1 MLSIIMSG
9 LNVAQKDLQVSANNM
24 ANANT
29 VGFKR
34 SQASFLDVF
43 ANDPSANPKTEIGRA
58 HV

>member
-29 VGFKR
+29 VGAGTASTENGPVIR
-34 SQASFLDVF
+34 SLSLEMA
-43 ANDPSANPKTEIGRA
+43 G
-58 HV
+58 